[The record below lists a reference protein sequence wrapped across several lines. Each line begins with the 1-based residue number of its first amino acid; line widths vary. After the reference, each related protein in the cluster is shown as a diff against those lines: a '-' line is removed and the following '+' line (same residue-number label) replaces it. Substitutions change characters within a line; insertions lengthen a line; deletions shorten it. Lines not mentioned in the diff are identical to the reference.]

1 MALGDGCPASRAFL
15 CSSQYYGP
23 SARAHA
29 TGGTGA
35 ARRSRAASLQVSV
48 FDSSSPLGG
57 PQSSFVF
64 ASKWRGCI
72 QWPRPESV
80 RGRSA
85 IAVSIATFALANEQN
100 SIVHVL
106 REAFGAQA
114 DRQNFGLEKW
124 TAAVP

>member
-1 MALGDGCPASRAFL
+1 M
-15 CSSQYYGP
+15 
-23 SARAHA
+23 
-29 TGGTGA
+29 
-35 ARRSRAASLQVSV
+35 
-48 FDSSSPLGG
+48 
-57 PQSSFVF
+57 
-64 ASKWRGCI
+64 
-72 QWPRPESV
+72 

-124 TAAVP
+124 TAAVPAFDRPIGLLIMVA